1 MVNSKLNA
9 LTWHYGLTH
18 EDTLRQLEL
27 GVKGQRRLPELK
39 LRIWVLYMCQRMCPD
54 SLSHCLA
61 LILLVLCSPPYWLA
75 LKHGKKQTNKTIT
88 INPDLNGP

>member
-1 MVNSKLNA
+1 MSTDTNS
-9 LTWHYGLTH
+9 LTWHYGITQ
-18 EDTLRQLEL
+18 EGTLCQLEL
-27 GVKGQRRLPELK
+27 GVKGQRRLPELI
-39 LRIWVLYMCQRMCPD
+39 LCIWILYMCQRMCPD

-61 LILLVLCSPPYWLA
+61 LILLVLCSLPYWLA